1 MVAAW
6 RRRPGAFGI
15 AAGLSTQSVLGILLA
30 VAADAAFGD
39 PPDLAHPVAAFGRA
53 MTRLEGR
60 VWADSK
66 LSGVSYCAAGV
77 GAGAGVGLVAAAV
90 GNSVGAKGRVA
101 AAAAAGFTAI
111 GSRSLRE
118 AASGVACALN
128 AGDLALARR
137 RVRSL
142 VGRNPETLGSAEIAR
157 AAVESVAENTV
168 DAVIAPMLWGLVA
181 GAPGVL
187 AYRAVNTMDAMVG
200 HHSSR
205 YERFGWASARLDDA
219 ANWLPAR
226 LAASLVCICS
236 PSKTR
241 QIFQAVRTQAP
252 AHPSPN
258 AGVAEASFAAALGI
272 RLGGVN
278 VYSGRV
284 ESRPPLGRGR
294 PAEPGD
300 IEAACRLS
308 QRVVL
313 AACGALAGAWA
324 LSGSRALRMLRGV
337 SRMPAG
343 R

>member
-1 MVAAW
+1 MVAVRW
-6 RRRPGAFGI
+6 RPPGVWRVVAGI
-15 AAGLSTQSVLGILLA
+15 SPQAAAGILLA
-30 VAADAAFGD
+30 VAADAALGD
-39 PPDLAHPVAAFGRA
+39 PPDLAHPVAAFGQA

-66 LSGVSYCAAGV
+66 LSGVGYCAAGV
-77 GAGAGVGLVAAAV
+77 GVGAGVGLVAAAV
-90 GNSVGAKGRVA
+90 GSSVGAKGRVA
-101 AAAAAGFTAI
+101 AAAVAGFIAI

-118 AASGVACALN
+118 AASGVACALD
-128 AGDLALARR
+128 AGDLVLARR

-142 VGRNPETLGSAEIAR
+142 VGRNPEGLDGGEIAR
-157 AAVESVAENTV
+157 AVVESVAENTV
-168 DAVIAPMLWGLVA
+168 DAVIAPMLWGLLA

-226 LAASLVCICS
+226 VAAALVCICS
-236 PSKTR
+236 PPKTR
-241 QIFQAVRTQAP
+241 QILHAVRTQAP

-258 AGVAEASFAAALGI
+258 AGVAEAAFAAALGVT
-272 RLGGVN
+272 LGGVN

-284 ESRPPLGRGR
+284 ETRPPLGRGR
-294 PAEPGD
+294 PAEPVD

-313 AACGALAGAWA
+313 GACGALVAAWVLAGARA
-324 LSGSRALRMLRGV
+324 SRVSRGV
-337 SRMPAG
+337 SRTPAG